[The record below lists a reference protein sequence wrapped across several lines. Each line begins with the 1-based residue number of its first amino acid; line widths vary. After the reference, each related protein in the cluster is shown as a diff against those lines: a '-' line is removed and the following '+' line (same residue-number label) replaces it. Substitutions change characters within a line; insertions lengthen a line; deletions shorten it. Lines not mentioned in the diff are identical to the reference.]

1 MAIRCSQASAGASGR
16 QRDQARKARR
26 YASCTQSSAAA
37 RSRRSVTRVP
47 NKREYVS
54 SYSRSK
60 SSRTPAWYSL
70 PTLAGDYLIGAHTF
84 RASSGS
90 KVTTLAG
97 RATAKQQREGG
108 AVRRPFLLGFVFAV
122 EVSSGRGRLPGRR
135 ADRRWL

>member
-60 SSRTPAWYSL
+60 SSGTPAWYSL

-90 KVTTLAG
+90 KVTTPRDG
-97 RATAKQQREGG
+97 QQPSNKR
-108 AVRRPFLLGFVFAV
+108 
-122 EVSSGRGRLPGRR
+122 RGRQTAPPVSPEVVAGGRI
-135 ADRRWL
+135 